1 MISELVPLVGR
12 DAELG
17 TLTLA
22 LDTAA
27 DGVAGVLAL
36 KGDAGVG
43 KTRLAAELAALARTR
58 GFVTLHAVASPLHAD
73 LPYGV
78 VVEALRPL
86 VSTVEAGARARLIEG
101 LPRPRPA
108 L

>member
-27 DGVAGVLAL
+27 AGVVGVVAL

-58 GFVTLHAVASPLHAD
+58 GFVTLHAVASPLMPTCLMVLSLRRCD
-73 LPYGV
+73 LWC
-78 VVEALRPL
+78 
-86 VSTVEAGARARLIEG
+86 ARWRRVREPG
-101 LPRPRPA
+101 
-108 L
+108 